1 MADSPAAEVHI
12 DRALVRALLRD
23 QAPQL
28 AGLPLHEAGAGWDNS
43 MWRLGDALG
52 VRLPRRE
59 ASAPLIIH
67 EQQWLAEIAARV
79 ATVSSVKLPVPLVHG
94 RTGHGY
100 PWAWSVVP
108 WIEGETALAAE
119 SAYRGGSADSGSRA
133 DAWAAELA
141 RVIAAIHVPAP
152 ADAPHNPVRGV
163 PLQVRAPVMSPQ
175 FDEASTLWPA
185 ETFAAVNQA
194 WNDALDAAPW
204 PGPPRGLHGDLQ
216 PGNVLVRDGA
226 LVGVVDFGDVTSG
239 DPAYDLA
246 VAWALFSPAGRAV
259 FRAEFGERYSDADW
273 VRARGRAAAFAVTLL
288 LRSDDNPAYLA
299 LAHRVAEAIAGE

>member
-59 ASAPLIIH
+59 ASAPLIVH

-79 ATVSSVKLPVPLVHG
+79 ATVSSVKLPVPLVRG
-94 RTGHGY
+94 RPGHGY

-108 WIEGETALAAE
+108 WIVGETALAAGT
-119 SAYRGGSADSGSRA
+119 AAGFPAADS
-133 DAWAAELA
+133 WAGELA
-141 RVIAAIHVPAP
+141 RVIAAIHAPAP

-175 FDEASTLWPA
+175 FAEAAALLPTAP
-185 ETFAAVNQA
+185 FAAVEQA
-194 WNDALDAAPW
+194 WQDALDAPPW
-204 PGPPRGLHGDLQ
+204 PGPPLWLHGDLH
-216 PGNVLVRDGA
+216 PGNLLVRDGA

-246 VAWALFSPAGRAV
+246 VSWALFSAAGREA
-259 FRAEFGERYSDADW
+259 FRAEFGGRYSDADW
-273 VRARGRAAAFAVTLL
+273 ARARGRAAAFAVTLL

-299 LAHRVAEAIAGE
+299 LAHTVIDAIAAE